1 MLFSG
6 NSNLNAL
13 FNLSVAVYIMKIL
26 ISNDD
31 GLHAEGLQVLA
42 EALSVVAE
50 IKVVAPDRDRSGA
63 SSSLTL
69 HKPLYVLE
77 HDNGYMSLNG
87 TPADCMHLA
96 VNGFAS
102 NWKADRVVSGINMG
116 SNLGDDVLYSGTI
129 AAAIEGRF
137 LPAFP
142 IAVSLAGK
150 RHFQTA
156 AEMVLRILALEDQ
169 FRLAPRTI
177 LNINVPDLPW
187 SHIKGIRVTRLGN
200 RKQAEMAVS
209 GKDPRGK
216 PYFWLSKAGEPAMAD
231 EGTDFHAISQGYIS
245 VTPLTLDMTD
255 HNQLPDLAQLVLSHI
270 CVQK

>member
-1 MLFSG
+1 
-6 NSNLNAL
+6 
-13 FNLSVAVYIMKIL
+13 MKIL

-31 GLHAEGLQVLA
+31 GLHAEGLRVLA
-42 EALSVVAE
+42 EVLSTVADV
-50 IKVVAPDRDRSGA
+50 KVVAPDRDRSGA
-63 SSSLTL
+63 SSPLTL

-77 HDNGYMSLNG
+77 HSNGYMSLNG

-96 VNGFAS
+96 VNGLAG
-102 NWKADRVVSGINMG
+102 NWRADRVISGINIG
-116 SNLGDDVLYSGTI
+116 SNLGDDVLYSGTV

-150 RHFQTA
+150 QYLQTA
-156 AEMVLRILALEDQ
+156 AEIVLRILALGNQ
-169 FRLAPRTI
+169 FMLAPRTV

-187 SHIKGIRVTRLGN
+187 SDIKGIWVTRLGS
-200 RKQAEMAVS
+200 RKQAEMALS
-209 GKDPRGK
+209 GKDPRDK

-255 HNQLPDLAQLVLSHI
+255 YNQLSDLEKLVHSSMPELKLARPFT
-270 CVQK
+270 VQ